1 MLITIW
7 RIPHRYTNSRLFLG
21 FLVISFSS
29 KKRGPKEERKTC
41 KPSFELRNINGSTPY
56 DYSNLVE
63 PKANLDL
70 TSQVPV
76 SVGMCCCRTSGSHG
90 EWVPC
95 RVALLHCH
103 DSHDCPTLR
112 IHTHN
117 NNSFTQIFRS
127 SLNKCILQYKTFAKQ
142 QHTRLCTA
150 QQQHRTSQNWTHLH
164 VSCITTFWTQNK
176 EVDTFAAA
184 PEYHVVWR
192 LSWV

>member
-1 MLITIW
+1 MNSYPSSPFQLRRYKLTQNWHNNLKNSPQVHQFKLISW
-7 RIPHRYTNSRLFLG
+7 FLG
-21 FLVISFSS
+21 FLVTSFSS
-29 KKRGPKEERKTC
+29 IKRGRKEERKTC
-41 KPSFELRNINGSTPY
+41 KPSFELRNINGSTPC

-70 TSQVPV
+70 TSQVPI

-127 SLNKCILQYKTFAKQ
+127 S
-142 QHTRLCTA
+142 
-150 QQQHRTSQNWTHLH
+150 
-164 VSCITTFWTQNK
+164 
-176 EVDTFAAA
+176 
-184 PEYHVVWR
+184 
-192 LSWV
+192 